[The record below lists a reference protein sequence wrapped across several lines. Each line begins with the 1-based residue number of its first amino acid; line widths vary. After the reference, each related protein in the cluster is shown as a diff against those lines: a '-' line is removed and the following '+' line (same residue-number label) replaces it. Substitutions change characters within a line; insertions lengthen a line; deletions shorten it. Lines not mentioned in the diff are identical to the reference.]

1 VVSSTLDLDG
11 LTMSYEDEGIGAP
24 VIMVHGNPTWSFY
37 WRTLIKAL
45 PEHGFRALAPDH
57 IGMGR
62 SDKPQT
68 GYDYTLASRVQD
80 FGRFVDSLDLDE
92 PISLIVHDWGG
103 AIALAW
109 AAENPDRI
117 DKLVLLNTAAFPL
130 PTNKKL
136 PLALKAARWPVIGE
150 LAVTRLNAFSLGA
163 LVLGTGR
170 FVLPREARR
179 GLLAPYKDRA
189 SRKAVH
195 AFVKDI
201 PLSED
206 DPAYP
211 VLKRLQDRL
220 PMLADKPMLI
230 CWGMKDFVF
239 DAGILAIL
247 EEAFPKAEVHRFA
260 NAGHYV
266 LEDAAGEIVP
276 EVVRF
281 LQA

>member
-1 VVSSTLDLDG
+1 VSKALDLDG
-11 LTMSYEDEGIGAP
+11 LTMSYEDEGTGAP

-37 WRTLIKAL
+37 WRSLTKAL
-45 PEHGFRALAPDH
+45 PAHGFRALAPDH

-68 GYDYTLASRVQD
+68 GYAYTLASRVHD
-80 FGRFVDSLDLDE
+80 FGRFVDSLDLAE

-103 AIALAW
+103 AIGLAW
-109 AAENPDRI
+109 AVENPDRI

-130 PTNKKL
+130 PAKMK
-136 PLALKAARWPVIGE
+136 LALKAARWPVIGE
-150 LAVTRLNAFSLGA
+150 FAVTRLNAFSLGA
-163 LVLGTGR
+163 VVMATGKA
-170 FVLPREARR
+170 VLPSEARR
-179 GLLAPYKDRA
+179 GLLAPYKDKA

-201 PLSED
+201 PLRDS

-220 PMLADKPMLI
+220 PLLAGKPMLI

-239 DAGILAIL
+239 DTSILAIL
-247 EEAFPKAEVHRFA
+247 EEAFPKAEVRRYA
-260 NAGHYV
+260 KAGHYV

-281 LQA
+281 LKA